1 MFRESRQPTQKPN
14 ILLIFLKLYSVF
26 FFFFLI
32 LADLKK
38 TFIAGIC
45 EMSLSPNIKSLIL
58 NFNLE

>member
-1 MFRESRQPTQKPN
+1 MFRKSRQPNQRSN
-14 ILLIFLKLYSVF
+14 ILLIFLKLYSV